1 MRRSVFR
8 LPAIASFLLL
18 LPALTLADD
27 SKPVNAN
34 PDVAA
39 ADQLYRAGKFADAET
54 GYQGILKT
62 NPTLVPAEAG
72 LVRAMLQQQK
82 IDQSLEAVNA
92 ALATQPGSAAL
103 LAAKGDV
110 QFCRGELG
118 DAEVSY
124 LAAKRLDRN
133 EVKAYLGL
141 ARIYRAFALYRH
153 AYDQLM
159 AAHEIAP
166 QDIEVQRAWMGMLSR
181 KERLAALEAYLSG
194 PHPDD
199 ERESKWMREYLDF
212 LKATVGKPVHACR
225 LRSKVEHT
233 ETKLQTL
240 YTDPQH
246 IRGLGITVRLNSHNA
261 RLLLDTGAGGILVG
275 RKVAEKAGLP
285 RISALHYGGIG
296 DQGLR
301 SGYSAVADHLR
312 IGELEF
318 EDCVVYVTD
327 KGSVA
332 DQDGLI
338 GADVFSAYLVDLDL
352 PGMRL
357 NLAPLPK
364 RPEDTVAPTSLNS
377 EGEEPARAEE
387 KETGSEEPGKKGDNP
402 SPTAARYLPRD
413 RYVAPEMAQWT
424 KVFRFGHMILV
435 QTSVNDSRP
444 MLFGLDTGAFSN
456 ILSVRAGRQVTKVG
470 SDETLRVRGV
480 DGYVKKVYSADKA
493 MLQFGHLRQEN
504 PNIVTL
510 DLTTLSRDTGTEIS
524 GFLGFAMLRLL
535 DVKLDYRDGLVD
547 FEYNPNRVLLIR
559 H

>member
-1 MRRSVFR
+1 
-8 LPAIASFLLL
+8 
-18 LPALTLADD
+18 
-27 SKPVNAN
+27 
-34 PDVAA
+34 
-39 ADQLYRAGKFADAET
+39 
-54 GYQGILKT
+54 
-62 NPTLVPAEAG
+62 
-72 LVRAMLQQQK
+72 MLQQQE
-82 IDQSLEAVNA
+82 IDESLRAVNA

-110 QFCRGELG
+110 QFRRGELA

-124 LAAKRLDRN
+124 LAAKKLDHN
-133 EVKAYLGL
+133 EVRAYLGL
-141 ARIYRAFALYRH
+141 ARIYRSFSLYRH

-159 AAHEIAP
+159 SAHEIAP
-166 QDIEVQRAWMGMLSR
+166 QDIEVQRSWMGMLSR

-199 ERESKWMREYLDF
+199 ERETKWMREYLDF
-212 LKATVGKPVHACR
+212 LKATVDKPVHGCR
-225 LRSKVEHT
+225 LSSKVEHT
-233 ETKLQTL
+233 ETKLQTI

-246 IRGLGITVRLNSHNA
+246 IRGIGITARLNSHNA
-261 RLLLDTGAGGILVG
+261 RLLLDTGAGGIMVS
-275 RKVAEKAGLP
+275 RKVAEKASLT

-301 SGYSAVADHLR
+301 SGYSAVADHIR
-312 IGELEF
+312 IGELDF

-377 EGEEPARAEE
+377 EGEEPGRAEE
-387 KETGSEEPGKKGDNP
+387 KESGSEEPGKKGDNP
-402 SPTAARYLPRD
+402 SPARAQYLPRD

-456 ILSVRAGRQVTKVG
+456 ILSVRAGRQVTKVN

-480 DGYVKKVYSADKA
+480 DGYVKKVYNADTA
-493 MLQFGHLRQEN
+493 MLQFGHLRQKN

-510 DLTTLSRDTGTEIS
+510 DLTTLSRDTGTEVS

-547 FEYNPNRVLLIR
+547 FEYNPKRVQMTIP